1 MQKYELLFI
10 LPGTLDDKEA
20 DARSQEIVQLVQNN
34 SEETELVTM
43 GKNRLAYPIRHIRY
57 GYFYTVLFSAEP
69 EQVQTLEEKIRL
81 MRDVL
86 RTMISYF
93 NTRFTAS
100 QKITYTTDALG
111 VTTMTERDEERV
123 ARAMSQEVPG
133 LELDKEIEPG
143 KVASKATRDI
153 DKVDI
158 EDINKKLDQ
167 LMEGNIIPGI

>member
-20 DARSQEIVQLVQNN
+20 DARSQEILQLVQNN
-34 SEETELVTM
+34 SQETELVTM
-43 GKNRLAYPIRHIRY
+43 GKNRLAYPIKHIRY

-69 EQVQTLEEKIRL
+69 EQVKTIEGKMGLL
-81 MRDVL
+81 RDVL
-86 RTMISYF
+86 RSMISYF

-100 QKITYTTDALG
+100 QKITYSTDALG
-111 VTTMTERDEERV
+111 VTTMTERSEQP
-123 ARAMSQEVPG
+123 AAAMAEQIAE
-133 LELDKEIEPG
+133 LEKETEPG
-143 KVASKATRDI
+143 NAPSKASRDI

-167 LMEGNIIPGI
+167 LMEGNIIPGV